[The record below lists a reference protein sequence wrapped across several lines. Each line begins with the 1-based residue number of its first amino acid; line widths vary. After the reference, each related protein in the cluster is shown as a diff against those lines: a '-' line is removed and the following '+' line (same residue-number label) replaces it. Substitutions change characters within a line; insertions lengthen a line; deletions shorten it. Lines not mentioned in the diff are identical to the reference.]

1 MKKGGLLSFNNNNI
15 NQLFWLHLFLK
26 KKIIFSENCFL
37 YKQKMPRQVAWH
49 FYAFLSKK
57 NFFLYFPIL
66 YLAVVTTCPL
76 LYTSYHISFF
86 ELVSKAA

>member
-15 NQLFWLHLFLK
+15 NHLFWLHLFLK
-26 KKIIFSENCFL
+26 KDKFFRKLFFIQTKNAASSG
-37 YKQKMPRQVAWH
+37 V
-49 FYAFLSKK
+49 AFLSKK